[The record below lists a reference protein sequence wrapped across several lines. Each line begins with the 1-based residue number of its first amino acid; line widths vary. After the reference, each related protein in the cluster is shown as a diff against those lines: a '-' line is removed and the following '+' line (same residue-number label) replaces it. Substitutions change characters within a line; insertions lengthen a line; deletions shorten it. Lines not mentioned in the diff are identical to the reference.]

1 MSALLSA
8 WNIGRTQLLLR
19 NHQDISSRCRRWLS
33 TTTLHPSISGFATR
47 LCEKQPVFAVPPSKI
62 QVLSQPKDFYA
73 LLLNMIQHAERR
85 VFLSSLYIGSDEKEL
100 VPSLK
105 DALHKKPLLHVYL
118 QLDLNRS
125 TRPGASTA
133 QLLQPLLE
141 QYPERVHVSLFR
153 SPHLRG
159 VLAKVVPPRFNEG
172 WGTWHAKV
180 YGADDDVM
188 ISGANLNKSYFTDRQ
203 DRYIHFSAQPHV
215 AEYCFDFLQTVA
227 SFSFKL
233 LPRSSTI
240 RTSEH
245 PHSIGDSL
253 LWPDASTHPHHIH
266 HKAQLAL
273 TTLQETYRHRPVAS
287 DDSTPQ
293 VLIFPVIQAGQFGVR
308 EEENALA
315 LLFKHLQIYGGE
327 SGQRPLVDL
336 TSGYFG
342 LYRPYQ
348 ELILASKNVDT
359 SIIAASPKANGFYGS
374 SGISGRIP
382 EGYTLLE
389 QRFMRAVRQAGRQAD
404 VRLHEWH
411 REGWTYHAKGIWV
424 SPSPTEPPVLTLFG
438 STNLNSRSA
447 HIDTE
452 LSFIMV
458 IPSDGDAS
466 ASQRPPESASH
477 RPSESSSQWPT
488 ESALSEQP
496 DELMALRRRLAEEV
510 RDLRAHAGPWQGDK
524 RHVRIG
530 TKAIVGVVG
539 GML

>member
-1 MSALLSA
+1 
-8 WNIGRTQLLLR
+8 
-19 NHQDISSRCRRWLS
+19 
-33 TTTLHPSISGFATR
+33 
-47 LCEKQPVFAVPPSKI
+47 
-62 QVLSQPKDFYA
+62 
-73 LLLNMIQHAERR
+73 MIQQAERR
-85 VFLSSLYIGSDEKEL
+85 VFLSSLYIGSEEKEL
-100 VPSLK
+100 LASLR
-105 DALHKKPLLHVYL
+105 DALHRKPLLHVYL

-125 TRPGASTA
+125 TRPGPSSTTK
-133 QLLQPLLE
+133 LLQPLLE
-141 QYPERVHVSLFR
+141 AYPDRVHVSLFR
-153 SPHLRG
+153 SPHLSG

-180 YGADDDVM
+180 YGADNDVM

-203 DRYIHFSAQPHV
+203 DRYIHFTNQPHV
-215 AEYCFDFLQTVA
+215 AEYCFDFLQTVS
-227 SFSFKL
+227 SFSFQL
-233 LPRSSTI
+233 LPRSSPVRI
-240 RTSEH
+240 SEH
-245 PHSIGDSL
+245 PHSIGDTL
-253 LWPDASTHPHHIH
+253 LWPDAATHPHRIH
-266 HKAQLAL
+266 DKAQLAL

-308 EEENALA
+308 EEESALA
-315 LLFKHLQIYGGE
+315 LLFKHLYAYGGE

-342 LYRPYQ
+342 LYHPYQ
-348 ELILASKNVDT
+348 EHILASRNVDT

-389 QRFMRAVRQAGRQAD
+389 QRFMRAVRAAERSSD

-411 REGWTYHAKGIWV
+411 RAGWTYHAKGIWV

-458 IPSDGDAS
+458 VPSDEEKNVSRPVDSAATTAEPDA
-466 ASQRPPESASH
+466 
-477 RPSESSSQWPT
+477 
-488 ESALSEQP
+488 
-496 DELMALRRRLAEEV
+496 LMALRRRLADEV
-510 RDLRAHAGPWQGDK
+510 RDLRAHTGPWQGDK

-530 TKAIVGVVG
+530 TKAIVQLVG

>member
-8 WNIGRTQLLLR
+8 WNIGRTQLVLR

-47 LCEKQPVFAVPPSKI
+47 LCERQPVFAVPPNRIKI
-62 QVLSQPKDFYA
+62 LSQPKDFYA
-73 LLLNMIQHAERR
+73 LLLNMIQQAERR
-85 VFLSSLYIGSDEKEL
+85 VFLSSLYIGSEEKEL
-100 VPSLK
+100 VPSLG

-141 QYPERVHVSLFR
+141 QYPDRLHVSLFR

-159 VLAKVVPPRFNEG
+159 ALAKVVPPRFNEG

-188 ISGANLNKSYFTDRQ
+188 ISGANLNTSYFTDRQ
-203 DRYIHFSAQPHV
+203 DRYIHFSSQPHV
-215 AEYCFDFLQTVA
+215 AEYCFDFLQTVS

-233 LPRSSTI
+233 LPRASPI
-240 RTSEH
+240 RAAEH
-245 PHSIGDSL
+245 PHSIGDAL
-253 LWPDASTHPHHIH
+253 LWPDATTHPHHIH
-266 HKAQLAL
+266 HKAQRAL
-273 TTLQETYRHRPVAS
+273 STLQETYRHRPVAS
-287 DDSTPQ
+287 DDSSPQ

-315 LLFKHLQIYGGE
+315 LLFKHLHVHGGE

-348 ELILASKNVDT
+348 ELILASKNVDC

-389 QRFMRAVRQAGRQAD
+389 QRFMRAVREAGRQAD
-404 VRLHEWH
+404 VR
-411 REGWTYHAKGIWV
+411 
-424 SPSPTEPPVLTLFG
+424 
-438 STNLNSRSA
+438 
-447 HIDTE
+447 
-452 LSFIMV
+452 
-458 IPSDGDAS
+458 
-466 ASQRPPESASH
+466 
-477 RPSESSSQWPT
+477 
-488 ESALSEQP
+488 
-496 DELMALRRRLAEEV
+496 
-510 RDLRAHAGPWQGDK
+510 
-524 RHVRIG
+524 
-530 TKAIVGVVG
+530 
-539 GML
+539 

>member
-1 MSALLSA
+1 MSAVLSA
-8 WNIGRTQLLLR
+8 WNLGRTQLFVQR
-19 NHQDISSRCRRWLS
+19 RPHQDFPARCWRWLS
-33 TTTLHPSISGFATR
+33 TTTLHPSINGFTTQ
-47 LCEKQPVFAVPPSKI
+47 LCEKQPVFAVPPNQI

-73 LLLNMIQHAERR
+73 LLLDMIQRAERR
-85 VFLSSLYIGSDEKEL
+85 VFLSSLYIGSEEKEL
-100 VPSLK
+100 VPSLRK
-105 DALHKKPLLHVYL
+105 VLHKKPLLHVYL

-125 TRPGASTA
+125 TRPGNSTA
-133 QLLQPLLE
+133 QFLQPLLE
-141 QYPERVHVSLFR
+141 EYPERVHVSLFR

-172 WGTWHAKV
+172 WGTWHAKI

-188 ISGANLNKSYFTDRQ
+188 ISGANLNTSYFTDRQ
-203 DRYIHFSAQPHV
+203 DRYIHFSRQPHV
-215 AEYCFDFLQTVA
+215 AEYCFDFLQTVS

-233 LPRSSTI
+233 LPSSSPI

-245 PHSIGDSL
+245 PHSIGDAL

-266 HKAQLAL
+266 HKAQMAL

-315 LLFKHLQIYGGE
+315 LLFKHLQLFGSE
-327 SGQRPLVDL
+327 TGQRPLVDL

-348 ELILASKNVDT
+348 ELILANKNVDC
-359 SIIAASPKANGFYGS
+359 SVIAASPKANGFYGS

-382 EGYTLLE
+382 EGYTLFE
-389 QRFMRAVRQAGRQAD
+389 QRFMRAVRQAGRQTG
-404 VRLHEWH
+404 VQLHEWH

-424 SPSPTEPPVLTLFG
+424 SPTPTEPPVLTLFG

-458 IPSDGDAS
+458 IPSDDA
-466 ASQRPPESASH
+466 
-477 RPSESSSQWPT
+477 
-488 ESALSEQP
+488 
-496 DELMALRRRLAEEV
+496 LMALRRRLAEEV
-510 RDLRAHAGPWQGDK
+510 RDLRAHTGPWQGDK